1 MVKPSRPVMPSPS
14 MTASA
19 FSPSDPDFEA
29 KVRASFARQ
38 PFMATL
44 GARLGAVAAGRAEVV
59 LPYAEAVTQQH
70 GFFHG
75 GSIGAIA
82 DTAGGYAA
90 FTLFPPDS
98 TVLTVEY
105 KINIM
110 APGKGERLVAVGE
123 VTRSG
128 RTLTVVRV
136 DVYAEAGDSRIH
148 CATATQ
154 TLICLMGRS
163 DTKAS
168 DTKASDTKAG
178 DSAAA
183 SA

>member
-1 MVKPSRPVMPSPS
+1 MSETLTPRDP
-14 MTASA
+14 A
-19 FSPSDPDFEA
+19 FET
-29 KVRASFARQ
+29 KVRDSFARQ
-38 PFMATL
+38 PFMTLL
-44 GARLGAVAAGRAEVV
+44 GAQLGAVAPGRVEIV
-59 LPYAEAVTQQH
+59 LPYAKGVTQQH
-70 GFFHG
+70 GYFHG

-123 VTRSG
+123 VARLG
-128 RTLTVVRV
+128 RTLSVVKV
-136 DVYAEAGDSRIH
+136 EVYAEAAGKRTH

-154 TLICLMGRS
+154 TLICLMGRA
-163 DTKAS
+163 DDRGAS
-168 DTKASDTKAG
+168 
-178 DSAAA
+178 
-183 SA
+183 

>member
-1 MVKPSRPVMPSPS
+1 MGYGRSPAPTQPCPQMS
-14 MTASA
+14 QPA
-19 FSPSDPDFEA
+19 FPPADPAFET
-29 KVRASFARQ
+29 KVRESFARQ

-44 GARLGAVAAGRAEVV
+44 GAELGAVAPGRVEVV
-59 LPYAEAVTQQH
+59 LPYGAGVTQQH

-90 FTLFPPDS
+90 FSLFPPGS

-123 VTRSG
+123 VTRTG
-128 RTLTVVRV
+128 RTLTVARV
-136 DVYAEAGDSRIH
+136 DVWAESGAARTH

-154 TLICLMGRS
+154 TLICLHGKS
-163 DTKAS
+163 D
-168 DTKASDTKAG
+168 G
-178 DSAAA
+178 PSA
-183 SA
+183 

>member
-1 MVKPSRPVMPSPS
+1 
-14 MTASA
+14 MTVNPTPAVT
-19 FSPSDPDFEA
+19 PPDPAFEA
-29 KVRASFARQ
+29 KVRESFARQ

-44 GARLGAVAAGRAEVV
+44 GAALGAVEPGRAEVV
-59 LPYAEAVTQQH
+59 LPYGEGVTQQH

-75 GSIGAIA
+75 GAIGAIA

-90 FTLFPPDS
+90 FTLFPPNS

-110 APGKGERLVAVGE
+110 APGKGERLIAVGE

-128 RTLTVVRV
+128 RTLTIVRV
-136 DVYAEAGDSRIH
+136 EVYAQAGETRTH

-154 TLICLMGRS
+154 TLICLHGKS
-163 DTKAS
+163 DRPNDLRAE
-168 DTKASDTKAG
+168 G
-178 DSAAA
+178 
-183 SA
+183 